1 MAALSEAL
9 KEHSLV
15 GWGGEFQPLKDYS
28 TVNKF
33 DPPWM
38 RSSGCAFSTG
48 WTVHMYTHPSP
59 YSLTPAPPRP
69 LPRHSGGF
77 TVRSWEGS
85 RSLSAMMSNNP
96 NLRVAVCGWEL
107 VSVPLLESLQAS
119 GCRQLGML
127 IFQGSRFEAG
137 SLPVLARMMKQCT
150 SLTDLRVTYI
160 DDGGEDISQFLTPE
174 LSLPSSIRKLCLSYN
189 GIDDAGMT
197 ALSKSLGKC
206 SSLESLTLHR
216 NNIGAAGVT
225 ALAEVLESNHELL
238 ELDMAYNNV
247 GEAGAHSLSKA
258 LVSATR
264 LTNINLAGNKL
275 STYGALALA
284 PFLRISSSITSLNLH
299 CNDIWA
305 GKTKGHDVHDEA
317 WKLIALLDSC
327 QSLKSVDLTYNG
339 IQTFVSEDMRRFTQG
354 MFATSHTSEESSR
367 RGSLNEQS
375 PLQPGPVVATL
386 GSNGGAGGAGG
397 GSMGAS
403 HPACI
408 RPSEVRG

>member
-1 MAALSEAL
+1 MNEASEVHIFYRL
-9 KEHSLV
+9 VVDTNVLPNSLI
-15 GWGGEFQPLKDYS
+15 P
-28 TVNKF
+28 
-33 DPPWM
+33 
-38 RSSGCAFSTG
+38 A
-48 WTVHMYTHPSP
+48 
-59 YSLTPAPPRP
+59 TPFP

-85 RSLSAMMSNNP
+85 RSLAAMMSNNP
-96 NLRVAVCGWEL
+96 YLRVAVCGWDL
-107 VSVPLLESLQAS
+107 VSVPLLDSLQAS
-119 GCRQLGML
+119 GCSQLGML

-150 SLTDLRVTYI
+150 SLTDLRVTYT
-160 DDGGEDISQFLTPE
+160 DDGGEDISQFLIPE
-174 LSLPSSIRKLCLSYN
+174 LNLPSSIRKLCLSYN

-197 ALSKSLGKC
+197 ALSKSLANC
-206 SSLESLTLHR
+206 TSLESLTLHR
-216 NNIGAAGVT
+216 NNITATGVT
-225 ALAEVLESNHELL
+225 ALAEVLEHNHELL
-238 ELDMAYNNV
+238 ELDMAYNSV

-264 LTNINLAGNKL
+264 LTSLNLSGNKL

-339 IQTFVSEDMRRFTQG
+339 IQTFVSEDMKRFTQG
-354 MFATSHTSEESSR
+354 MFATSHPAEEIV
-367 RGSLNEQS
+367 NK
-375 PLQPGPVVATL
+375 GPVVAVL
-386 GSNGGAGGAGG
+386 DGNGGAGDSGG
-397 GSMGAS
+397 GSSSSSSSNSSNSNSNSSKERDRMGTS
-403 HPACI
+403 HTACM